1 MTKTQQVKQFFNE
14 GCFKKA
20 LRIAKT
26 FRIGVTKEQST
37 DMGMA
42 YECMVYPD
50 TYKQLGIDTDEK
62 IRAGVAALKTLV
74 EAM

>member
-1 MTKTQQVKQFFNE
+1 MTKTEQVKQFYNE
-14 GCFKKA
+14 GSFKKA

-26 FRIGVTKEQST
+26 FRIGVTKKQSD
-37 DMGMA
+37 DMGIA

-50 TYKQLGIDTDEK
+50 TYKQLGFDTDEK
-62 IRAGVAALKTLV
+62 IKVGVAALKTLV